1 MYKPPSH
8 LFILSRWSFR
18 PGVDGAKIERKTEL
32 CKFWGE
38 NLQEEGVPQTEAPLE
53 YGYMK

>member
-1 MYKPPSH
+1 M
-8 LFILSRWSFR
+8 FILSRWFFR